1 MRKTLLGAAVLA
13 LALQGCSADDGSS
26 AAPPSS
32 GSRTLPSSAATAPSD
47 AASAAGSPGP
57 TASATSG
64 LGEAPAPAGYLD
76 GKRQVFFLPRLNET
90 ELPDSV
96 LAVTGGG
103 RLQVTDDYTDRAL
116 FVPVPKGAGAPERL
130 IKTGTLRGGG
140 EPLCLQVR
148 AAGAGPLT
156 VVTAACDAGEPT
168 QLFTF
173 EAAGQ
178 DDEGRTTYAVRN
190 RAAFLQWHPL
200 GATGLV
206 AEEIDDS
213 SLATTFTLQDQG
225 AAKLPRA

>member
-1 MRKTLLGAAVLA
+1 MRKTLLVAAVLA
-13 LALQGCSADDGSS
+13 LALQGCSAEDHPAASS
-26 AAPPSS
+26 AGTPAVASPS
-32 GSRTLPSSAATAPSD
+32 GGPAVPE
-47 AASAAGSPGP
+47 AG
-57 TASATSG
+57 ATSG
-64 LGEAPAPAGYLD
+64 FGGAPAQVPSGFLD

-116 FVPVPKGAGAPERL
+116 FVPVPKGGGARERL

-148 AAGAGPLT
+148 GDGAEPLT
-156 VVTAACDAGEPT
+156 VVTAACDADEPT

-173 EAAGQ
+173 EASGK

-206 AEEIDDS
+206 AEVVGHSKLE
-213 SLATTFTLQDQG
+213 TTFTLQDQG
-225 AAKLPRA
+225 AAALPRA

>member
-13 LALQGCSADDGSS
+13 LALQGCSADDRPS
-26 AAPPSS
+26 ATDAGPPSA
-32 GSRTLPSSAATAPSD
+32 GPAPSG
-47 AASAAGSPGP
+47 APSA
-57 TASATSG
+57 TATSG
-64 LGEAPAPAGYLD
+64 LGGAPAPAGFLD

-116 FVPVPKGAGAPERL
+116 FVPVPKGGGARERL
-130 IKTGTLRGGG
+130 IKTGALRGRG
-140 EPLCLQVR
+140 EALCLQVR
-148 AAGAGPLT
+148 GDGTGTLT
-156 VVTAACDAGEPT
+156 VVTAACDADEPT

-173 EAAGQ
+173 EAAGK
-178 DDEGRTTYAVRN
+178 DEEGRTTYAVRN

-206 AEEIDDS
+206 AEEVGDS
-213 SLATTFTLQDQG
+213 ALETTFTLQDQG
-225 AAKLPRA
+225 AAALPRA